1 MSENLGKRKRTA
13 WPEDILNDVD
23 VEKVCEYGKWIEC
36 KVCKKMYTIEVF
48 SKLEFQFIFPLPVKK
63 LKNLKIT
70 NN

>member
-1 MSENLGKRKRTA
+1 M
-13 WPEDILNDVD
+13 NDVD